1 MLACMLWQLQ
11 VRYLFNFCCLNIIWI
26 NKWFCLLRQLSLY
39 HYLGSQTLAEASS
52 TIWGPG
58 TIWGPASARI
68 GGGSVCTIF
77 YWMETSQMEN
87 KTRFGK
93 RRFLVQLIIKV
104 CQLFIKHFFEI
115 NWCFAGVANSTGLV
129 VVTRVQL
136 WSHDVSSAGSALV
149 DRAGWQCREGGI
161 DRCAVEQSCTSLQ
174 NRKFTA
180 VASKT
185 LHTAH
190 CTLHTAHCT
199 LHTAH
204 CTLHTAHCTLG
215 RQGQKTGS

>member
-1 MLACMLWQLQ
+1 MGTHHDTGHACIRCQALPSPYHSRSYSYVHPTNPVYLETLWSDGHNSKSIKLMATNKSHQLHMLWQLQ
-11 VRYLFNFCCLNIIWI
+11 VRCLDNFCCLNIIWI

-93 RRFLVQLIIKV
+93 RSSLV
-104 CQLFIKHFFEI
+104 
-115 NWCFAGVANSTGLV
+115 
-129 VVTRVQL
+129 
-136 WSHDVSSAGSALV
+136 
-149 DRAGWQCREGGI
+149 
-161 DRCAVEQSCTSLQ
+161 
-174 NRKFTA
+174 
-180 VASKT
+180 
-185 LHTAH
+185 
-190 CTLHTAHCT
+190 
-199 LHTAH
+199 
-204 CTLHTAHCTLG
+204 
-215 RQGQKTGS
+215 